1 MHIWKIYLQCISK
14 ASTSLLRSPA
24 VIVGTLALGLIF
36 SILAPL
42 LGFLGIVG
50 SFIFGILT
58 VLMLSTFYGW
68 IRDLTSGEKIKFTD
82 LLKLERDIFFA
93 VIDVGFILWLVNFIP
108 RQLLMGI
115 NSNQLDSGPIF
126 MSMGI
131 FIAIAFNPVPE
142 VIMSHGLQGISALS
156 YAFQFSKQRFF
167 EWFIPFCICILPTIV
182 ASKEAAIMRIA
193 QMNPIFPASSFA
205 ASWGDRLDAVGVSG
219 ILLTLALG
227 LFICWIMLFR
237 LFLFQALDGRVARP
251 RKAV

>member
-1 MHIWKIYLQCISK
+1 M
-14 ASTSLLRSPA
+14 
-24 VIVGTLALGLIF
+24 GLVF
-36 SILAPL
+36 SITAPL
-42 LGFLGIVG
+42 LGSLGIVG
-50 SFIFGILT
+50 GFIFGILT
-58 VLMLSTFYGW
+58 VVMLSTFYGW
-68 IRDLTSGEKIKFTD
+68 IRGLGSGEKLRFADLIKLD
-82 LLKLERDIFFA
+82 RDIFFA

-108 RQLLMGI
+108 RQLLLG
-115 NSNQLDSGPIF
+115 LDSGPVF

-131 FIAIAFNPVPE
+131 FITIAFNPVPE

-167 EWFIPFCICILPTIV
+167 EWFLPFCICILPTIL
-182 ASKEAAIMRIA
+182 ASKEAALLKIA

-205 ASWGDRLDAVGVSG
+205 ASWGDRLDSIGLHG

-251 RKAV
+251 R